1 MSSTSDIPW
10 TDATW
15 NPMHGC
21 TKASA
26 GCRNC
31 YAARMANRQRGM
43 GTPGYE
49 NGFAVTL
56 RPDRLDEPLRW
67 RKPRMVFV
75 CSMGD
80 LFHDE
85 VPTSYIRRVFQTMRD
100 APQHTYQVLTKRA
113 ERMAALADDLP
124 WPDHIW
130 AGVTVEN
137 SGPKHRIECL
147 RRVPARVRFLSCEP
161 LLGPIHQLPL
171 DGIHW
176 VIVGGESGP
185 GYRHMS
191 PDWARDIRNQCHWA
205 DVPFFFKQYSA
216 FQPKQLGHL
225 LDGVE
230 HREYPE
236 AR

>member
-15 NPMHGC
+15 QPCHGC
-21 TKASA
+21 TPISA

-31 YAARMANRQRGM
+31 YAARMANRQQAM
-43 GTPGYE
+43 GTKGYE

-67 RKPRMVFV
+67 RKPRMVLV

-100 APQHTYQVLTKRA
+100 APQHTFQILTKRA
-113 ERMAALADDLP
+113 ERLAALADDLP

-130 AGVTVEN
+130 AGVTVEH

-147 RRVPARVRFLSCEP
+147 RRVPARVRFLSLEP
-161 LLGPIHQLPL
+161 LLGPIPRLSL
-171 DGIHW
+171 EGIHW
-176 VIVGGESGP
+176 AICGGESGP
-185 GYRHMS
+185 GFRPMH
-191 PDWARDIRNQCHWA
+191 PDWARDIRDQCA
-205 DVPFFFKQYSA
+205 QAGVPFFFKQYSA
-216 FQPKQLGHL
+216 FRPKQLGHL

>member
-1 MSSTSDIPW
+1 M
-10 TDATW
+10 
-15 NPMHGC
+15 
-21 TKASA
+21 
-26 GCRNC
+26 
-31 YAARMANRQRGM
+31 ARRQQAM
-43 GTPGYE
+43 GTKGYE

-80 LFHDE
+80 LFHED
-85 VPTSYIRRVFQTMRD
+85 VPTSYIRRVFQVMRD
-100 APQHTYQVLTKRA
+100 APQHTFQILTKRHRRLV
-113 ERMAALADDLP
+113 ELADSLP

-137 SGPKHRIECL
+137 DFNVGRIGAL
-147 RRVPARVRFLSCEP
+147 RLVPAKVRFLSCEP
-161 LLGPIHQLPL
+161 LIGPIYQLPL

-176 VIVGGESGP
+176 AIVGGESGP
-185 GYRHMS
+185 GFRPMD
-191 PDWARDIRNQCHWA
+191 PDWARDIRDQC
-205 DVPFFFKQYSA
+205 DRYGVPLFFKQYSA
-216 FQPKQLGHL
+216 FRPKQLGHL